1 MLQRSH
7 DFSCATRP
15 FTVPI
20 FFLTLKRR
28 PIMLDVLGVKIG
40 YLATGLALIYV
51 GMITFGVI

>member
-7 DFSCATRP
+7 DFSCAKRP
-15 FTVPI
+15 LTAPI
-20 FFLTLKRR
+20 LFLTLKRR